1 MEVDNGMDPQTGYCA
16 KSRIYYSK
24 LVPGEIPSERTDLV
38 TYLFERRRG
47 DGAVVA
53 VVDGRSGRKLTYS
66 ELEQSVRVVA
76 AGLVER
82 LGVKKGDVL
91 GILSPNSV
99 EFEVLFLA
107 AASLGVVASALNP
120 LNTNGD
126 VKKLFRVAGAKY
138 IFTVPELLAK
148 AEATGLPVVVIEGDE
163 ASSKL
168 GDSKKPF
175 LRYSDLLSGNP
186 RNIPR
191 VQVSQEDPAAI
202 LFSSG
207 TTGESKGV
215 VLTHGNFIAM
225 CAVVTAPRVDG
236 GLNKVVLHLIPMFHI
251 FGLLVSV
258 GNIARGA
265 TVVVLPRFDF
275 LEMLTTIQ
283 KYQVTSFPLVPP
295 ILLLMIKQDV
305 VQKFDM
311 SSLRNI
317 GCGAAP
323 LGKEQLD
330 QCAARFPNAKLLQG
344 YGLTESSAVGS
355 CTPADGAEFA
365 DHFGSA
371 GMLGPTLEAMVVDPL
386 TNEAVP
392 PTKQGELWLR
402 GPTIMKEY
410 VGNAKATAEAIDKDS
425 WLHTGDLVYFDNDGY
440 LYIVDR
446 LKELIKYKA
455 NQVAPAELESLLL
468 GHPAVLDAAVI
479 PFPDEEA
486 GEIPMAYIVRKPES
500 ALTAEEAMKFVAEQ
514 VAPFKKIRKVAFI
527 EAIPKSAA
535 GKMER
540 RKLVELSRLQSKM

>member
-1 MEVDNGMDPQTGYCA
+1 M
-16 KSRIYYSK
+16 
-24 LVPGEIPSERTDLV
+24 
-38 TYLFERRRG
+38 YLMN
-47 DGAVVA
+47 VC
-53 VVDGRSGRKLTYS
+53 
-66 ELEQSVRVVA
+66 
-76 AGLVER
+76 
-82 LGVKKGDVL
+82 
-91 GILSPNSV
+91 
-99 EFEVLFLA
+99 
-107 AASLGVVASALNP
+107 
-120 LNTNGD
+120 
-126 VKKLFRVAGAKY
+126 AGAKY